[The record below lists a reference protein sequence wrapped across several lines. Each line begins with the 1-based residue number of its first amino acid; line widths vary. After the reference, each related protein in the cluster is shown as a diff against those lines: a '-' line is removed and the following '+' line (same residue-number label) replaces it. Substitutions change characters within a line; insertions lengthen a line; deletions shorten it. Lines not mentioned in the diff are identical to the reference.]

1 MTGRFQPVQRKKI
14 SPQPPVPTQPTALKK
29 PVKTGKFG
37 KRYSNCPVFHGNIPP
52 QDRSQPLFRVED
64 LFFACSHL
72 TRELIQMHSPQTNY
86 ASSAQ
91 SEDRLNDLIA
101 RLHNFTALTPPTQA
115 SSGVQGGIGLNAE
128 GEFLPAAPRSLAE
141 AKVSE
146 ALVED
151 LTLKLLLA
159 KGEASIRQI
168 SDQLK
173 LPFAICEQL
182 VYKLKQE
189 QLLAF
194 VNHAKAGDFSCRLSE
209 TGRDRARRLSDI
221 CSYFGSTP
229 VAFEDYVES
238 VKAQT
243 IANQNPSL
251 YDLQLA
257 FSDLQIS
264 NELLLR
270 LGPAINSGRG
280 MFLFGNPG
288 NGKTSIAER
297 VTAAF
302 GEYIWVPRAISIDKD
317 IIRVY
322 DPMNHQEVPFT
333 KENASPTDLLSDDSL
348 DQRWVRIKRPT
359 IVVGG
364 ELRLEHLEIQHNL
377 ATGTSEAPVQMKSNC
392 GVLLIDDFGRQKISV
407 ADLLNRWIVPLDRR
421 HDYLT
426 TTSGKKIQVPFDQLV
441 IFSTNLEP
449 RDLVDDAFLR
459 RIPYKIEVP
468 DPKHSEF
475 VSLFEIMCERMNCPW
490 NRAMVDYLIETHYL
504 PAQRPFRNCHPRD
517 ILLQVKNYSAFMGL
531 PFQMTKQNLDWAV
544 ESYFSVM

>member
-1 MTGRFQPVQRKKI
+1 MNT
-14 SPQPPVPTQPTALKK
+14 
-29 PVKTGKFG
+29 
-37 KRYSNCPVFHGNIPP
+37 
-52 QDRSQPLFRVED
+52 
-64 LFFACSHL
+64 
-72 TRELIQMHSPQTNY
+72 PQTNY
-86 ASSAQ
+86 PAIETSD
-91 SEDRLNDLIA
+91 DRLSGLLARLQSLGVPVAQGAVGDLISEEES
-101 RLHNFTALTPPTQA
+101 TSESSTP
-115 SSGVQGGIGLNAE
+115 GGIA
-128 GEFLPAAPRSLAE
+128 FTPVAPKSIEE
-141 AKVSE
+141 AKLTD

-151 LTLKLLLA
+151 LTLKFMLA
-159 KGEASIRQI
+159 SGEVSIRQI
-168 SDQLK
+168 SEQLK
-173 LPFAICEQL
+173 LQFSICEQL
-182 VYKLKQE
+182 IYRLKSD
-189 QLLAF
+189 QLIAF
-194 VNHAKAGDFSCRLSE
+194 VNQAQIGDFLCRLSE
-209 TGRDRARRLSDI
+209 AGRDRARRLSDV
-221 CSYFGSTP
+221 CSYFGSAP
-229 VAFEDYVES
+229 VSFTEYVQS

-243 IANQNPSL
+243 ITAQNPSL

-257 FSDLQIS
+257 FADLQIS
-264 NELLLR
+264 RDMLLR

-302 GEYIWVPRAISIDKD
+302 GETIWIPRAIFVDND
-317 IIRVY
+317 IIRIF
-322 DPMNHQEVPFT
+322 DPMNHHEVPLT
-333 KENASPTDLLSDDSL
+333 KEERRPANLLTNDTI

-364 ELRLEHLEIQHNL
+364 ELRMEHLEIQYNPSS
-377 ATGTSEAPVQMKSNC
+377 GTSEAPVQMKSNN

-407 ADLLNRWIVPLDRR
+407 VDLLNRWIVPLDRR

-475 VSLFEIMCERMNCPW
+475 LSLFEIMCGRMQCPW
-490 NRAMVDYLIETHYL
+490 NREMVDYLIEKHYM

-517 ILLQVKNYSAFMGL
+517 ILLQVKNYCSFMGE
-531 PFQMTKQNLDWAV
+531 PYSMTRENIDWAV

>member
-1 MTGRFQPVQRKKI
+1 MNT
-14 SPQPPVPTQPTALKK
+14 
-29 PVKTGKFG
+29 
-37 KRYSNCPVFHGNIPP
+37 
-52 QDRSQPLFRVED
+52 
-64 LFFACSHL
+64 
-72 TRELIQMHSPQTNY
+72 PQTNFPHI
-86 ASSAQ
+86 
-91 SEDRLNDLIA
+91 ETTDDRLKGLLA
-101 RLHNFTALTPPTQA
+101 SLRSLGVPPTT
-115 SSGVQGGIGLNAE
+115 SESIELSPNTGGSPGSESTGNTTFTPIAPNTL
-128 GEFLPAAPRSLAE
+128 GEANLAE
-141 AKVSE
+141 S
-146 ALVED
+146 LVEE
-151 LTLKLLLA
+151 LALKYILSN
-159 KGEASIRQI
+159 GEVSIRQI

-173 LPFAICEQL
+173 LQFTICEQL
-182 VYKLKQE
+182 VYRLKSE
-189 QLLAF
+189 QLIVFA
-194 VNHAKAGDFSCRLSE
+194 NQAHIGDFLCRLSE
-209 TGRDRARRLSDI
+209 AGRDRARRLSDA
-221 CSYFGSTP
+221 CSYFGSAP
-229 VAFEDYVES
+229 VSINEYIRS

-243 IANQNPSL
+243 ITAQNPSL
-251 YDLQLA
+251 YDLQMA
-257 FSDLQIS
+257 FADLQIS
-264 NELLLR
+264 REMLLR

-302 GEYIWVPRAISIDKD
+302 GETIWVPRAIYVDND
-317 IIRVY
+317 IIRVF

-333 KENASPTDLLSDDSL
+333 QEERRPANLLTNDTI

-364 ELRLEHLEIQHNL
+364 ELQLAHLEIQYNP
-377 ATGTSEAPVQMKSNC
+377 ASGTSEAPVQMKSNN

-407 ADLLNRWIVPLDRR
+407 VELLNRWIVPLDRR

-475 VSLFEIMCERMNCPW
+475 LSLFESMCGRMQCPW
-490 NRAMVDYLIETHYL
+490 DREMVDYLIEKHYM
-504 PAQRPFRNCHPRD
+504 PAQRPFRNCHPQD
-517 ILLQVKNYSAFMGL
+517 ILMQIKNYCSFMGE
-531 PFQMTKQNLDWAV
+531 PFSMTRANIDWAV